1 MESNHDFSDFYQHRT
16 TVCVRSVRYVI
27 FGLFCMINIQSKRQD
42 EIRFIVLLEWRCLP
56 DEIAKTKAMYYNKLG
71 KIEVLHKQ
79 FIKLI
84 SNLGIIILTDKIIY
98 IQKFNVTD
106 ILFYVSL

>member
-1 MESNHDFSDFYQHRT
+1 MSFTKIAQL
-16 TVCVRSVRYVI
+16 CVFASYVVYVI
-27 FGLFCMINIQSKRQD
+27 FGLFCMINIQSRRQD
-42 EIRFIVLLEWRCLP
+42 EIRFIVLLEWRRLP

-84 SNLGIIILTDKIIY
+84 SNLGIIIFTDKIIY

-106 ILFYVSL
+106 ILFYVRL